1 MSKGTGEGDTK
12 VKDCDR
18 REFVRAL
25 GAGTAALAAGTAT
38 LGVGAFAP
46 GVSAAAPAALFPG
59 VLWAKAQEADEITPG
74 MILDA
79 ARIAG
84 LEVTPGQAEAMVR
97 EVQDNLETYQE
108 LHTRE
113 LGNEVPLPLHFDP
126 RVPGVTVDIPSE
138 PIRTRSVDVQRPS
151 DLETVAFWP
160 ITHLARLLETRQV
173 TAVELT
179 EMYLRR
185 LKRYNPT
192 LNCVVNLTEERAR
205 GAAAGADDEIA
216 AGEYRGPLHGIPY
229 GVKDII
235 AARGY
240 PTTWGTPPFVDQVID
255 EDATVVQRLDE
266 AGAILVAK
274 LTTGELAFGD
284 RWFGGRTN
292 SPWDPE
298 VGSSGSSAGSGA
310 ATAAGLVG
318 FSIGTDTG
326 GSILAPSE
334 RCGVVGLRPTFGRV
348 SRHGIMAAGTTLDKV
363 GPMCRSAEG
372 AAIVLHAMAGPDH
385 RDFSVPDI
393 PVQWDAD
400 LDRLRLGFLANA
412 FEAEEDA
419 DYRAEHT
426 RVLGILRRQWPDL
439 TAVELPAS
447 NLNFFIE
454 YVERA
459 AGFDGFL
466 REGLDAQLVRPQ
478 HGIELRANH
487 LVPTVAYLQANR
499 ARQRLMEETH
509 EAMNDVDVVVSPYG
523 VWWDPRRSL
532 NPLTSLTGHPVV
544 AVPTGL
550 RSNGQPLAV
559 LLAGRLYREGELLAV
574 AQHLL
579 EATGFPGERP
589 PLFV

>member
-1 MSKGTGEGDTK
+1 MTLGENGDTMSKGTNVGDAQ
-12 VKDCDR
+12 VRDLDR
-18 REFVRAL
+18 KEFL
-25 GAGTAALAAGTAT
+25 GA
-38 LGVGAFAP
+38 LGVGT
-46 GVSAAAPAALFPG
+46 SASAILFPG
-59 VLWAKAQEADEITPG
+59 ILWAKAQEADVPEITPE
-74 MILDA
+74 MVQDA

-84 LEVTPGQAEAMVR
+84 LEVTPVQAEAMVR

-108 LHTRE
+108 RHTRE

-126 RVPGVTVDIPSE
+126 RVPGVTVDIPSA
-138 PIRTRSVDVQRPS
+138 PIRTRSVEVQRPAN
-151 DLETVAFWP
+151 LEVVAFWP
-160 ITHLARLLETRQV
+160 ITHLAHLLETRQA
-173 TAVELT
+173 TALEITEL
-179 EMYLRR
+179 YLRR

-205 GAAAGADDEIA
+205 AAAIQADEEIA
-216 AGEYRGPLHGIPY
+216 AGKYRGPLHGIPY

-240 PTTWGTPPFVDQVID
+240 PTTWGTPPFVDRVID

-292 SPWDPE
+292 SPWNPE

-385 RDFSVPDI
+385 QDFSVPAI
-393 PVQWDAD
+393 PVQWDGNMD
-400 LDRLRLGFLANA
+400 LGRLRVGYLADA
-412 FEAEEDA
+412 FESEENAE
-419 DYRAEHT
+419 YRAEHT
-426 RVLGILRRQWPDL
+426 RVMGVLRTQWPDL
-439 TAVELPAS
+439 TPVELPAS

-466 REGLDAQLVRPQ
+466 REGLDAHLVRPQ
-478 HGIELRANH
+478 HGDELRANH
-487 LVPTVAYLQANR
+487 LVPTVEYLQANR

-509 EAMNDVDVVVSPYG
+509 EAMKDVDVVLSPYG

-579 EATGFPGERP
+579 EATGFPAERP
-589 PLFV
+589 PLFS